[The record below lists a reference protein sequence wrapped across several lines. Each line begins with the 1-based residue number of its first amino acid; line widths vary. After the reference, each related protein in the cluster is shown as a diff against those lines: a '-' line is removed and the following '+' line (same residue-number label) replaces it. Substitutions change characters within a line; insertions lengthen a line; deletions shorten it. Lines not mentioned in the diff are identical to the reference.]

1 MILLLETLTLYR
13 LIILYMLDK
22 VEYPLTNTQI
32 TNFILDKDYTT
43 YFTVQ
48 ESLSDLQSS
57 DLITAESTHN
67 NTRYHLTEGG
77 EQTLRFF
84 ADKIS
89 DDIKRDIISYFEEHD
104 YDLKEETSIFAD
116 YFKSADRGYQV
127 RCQIKEGK
135 RSIIDLTIAASDKE
149 QAEAI
154 CANWKTQSEDV
165 YAALMDLLVK

>member
-1 MILLLETLTLYR
+1 MIEPLTLYR
-13 LIILYMLDK
+13 LIILYMLDR

-48 ESLSDLQSS
+48 QSLSDLQSS

-67 NTRYHLTEGG
+67 NTRYHLTESG

-89 DDIKRDIISYFEEHD
+89 DDIKRDIVSYFEEND
-104 YDLKEETSIFAD
+104 YNLKEETSIYAD
-116 YFKSADRGYQV
+116 YFKSSDRGYQV

-135 RSIIDLTIAASDKE
+135 HSIIDLTLAASDKE

-154 CANWKTQSEDV
+154 CSNWKSQSEEV